1 MQRKMKCIFMICLWI
16 FLGIYSM
23 GCQKKEDVILPSK
36 EMENVS
42 KETENTAKEQTEQGT
57 KEAEKPKMITIYV
70 CGEIQNPDVYELP
83 QTARIYD
90 AIEAAG
96 GMKETAAKDA
106 LNLAEPLV
114 DGQQIKVLSKEE
126 ALAEAAEEKNEAD
139 TKVNLNTAGKEELMT
154 LPGIGESKAE
164 SIISYRESSGGFKS
178 IEDIMQIEGIKEGVF
193 KKIRDKIK
201 I

>member
-1 MQRKMKCIFMICLWI
+1 M
-16 FLGIYSM
+16 
-23 GCQKKEDVILPSK
+23 
-36 EMENVS
+36 
-42 KETENTAKEQTEQGT
+42 
-57 KEAEKPKMITIYV
+57 

-126 ALAEAAEEKNEAD
+126 ALEEAAEEKNEAD

>member
-1 MQRKMKCIFMICLWI
+1 MQRKKKCMFMICLWI

-36 EMENVS
+36 EIENVS
-42 KETENTAKEQTEQGT
+42 KETENTAKEQTQQGT
-57 KEAEKPKMITIYV
+57 KEAEKPKMITVYV

-106 LNLAEPLV
+106 LKS
-114 DGQQIKVLSKEE
+114 GR
-126 ALAEAAEEKNEAD
+126 AACGWTAD
-139 TKVNLNTAGKEELMT
+139 KSTFERRSFGRSGRGKERGRYKSEFEYSRERRAYDPPRDRRIESREYHF
-154 LPGIGESKAE
+154 LP
-164 SIISYRESSGGFKS
+164 
-178 IEDIMQIEGIKEGVF
+178 
-193 KKIRDKIK
+193 
-201 I
+201 

>member
-70 CGEIQNPDVYELP
+70 CGEI
-83 QTARIYD
+83 
-90 AIEAAG
+90 
-96 GMKETAAKDA
+96 
-106 LNLAEPLV
+106 
-114 DGQQIKVLSKEE
+114 
-126 ALAEAAEEKNEAD
+126 
-139 TKVNLNTAGKEELMT
+139 
-154 LPGIGESKAE
+154 
-164 SIISYRESSGGFKS
+164 
-178 IEDIMQIEGIKEGVF
+178 
-193 KKIRDKIK
+193 
-201 I
+201 

>member
-1 MQRKMKCIFMICLWI
+1 MQRKKKRIFMMCLWV
-16 FLGIYSM
+16 FLGIFSM
-23 GCQKKEDVILPSK
+23 GCQKKEDIILPSEEMQNASK
-36 EMENVS
+36 EMENLVEE
-42 KETENTAKEQTEQGT
+42 KTEQGT
-57 KEAEKPKMITIYV
+57 KEAETPKMITVYV
-70 CGEIQNPDVYELP
+70 CGEVQNPDVYELP

-114 DGQQIKVLSKEE
+114 DGQQIKVFSKEE
-126 ALAEAAEEKNEAD
+126 VATEATGEKNAAD
-139 TKVNLNTAGKEELMT
+139 AKVNLNTAGKEELMT

-178 IEDIMQIEGIKEGVF
+178 IEDIMLIEGIKEGVF